1 MNDTYEEFLE
11 YLHENRKTIE
21 NSLVLDRNSLLFSLY
36 SGIFNKNFIRADGTD
51 FNPGLMSATDS
62 SEFVRELYNGKKI
75 ILIRSY
81 TKMGSEIYTDFLA
94 EVINV
99 HRDHLRNFTILL
111 MEHSE
116 HKSILKSLDYGK
128 PDYILVDGSL
138 IGRLSHEDSKILAE
152 KYENF
157 IDDYYSTLGKLI
169 EKSLSLNIPLVFIAK
184 SSESTQFKKY
194 LLNSL
199 DSSQKMSDLVK
210 NEMKSSNTDHFLV
223 KSLAGTSGMTV
234 PLIIPRSI
242 KWNSERKKLNI
253 VTFHAMPR
261 EHDLPIKV
269 DIVLPD
275 VQDMEIEAPDRFEVP
290 NRIIEMVF
298 WGYGGLKTHNIWLA
312 EIDKLVKFSQK
323 EVEGIYMKAFEREI
337 GVQFYETRGE
347 RRARFRI

>member
-1 MNDTYEEFLE
+1 MNDTYEEFLD
-11 YLHENRKTIE
+11 YLHQNKKTIA

-36 SGIFNKNFIRADGTD
+36 SDVFEKNFVNVGSAD

-116 HKSILKSLDYGK
+116 HRSILKSLEHGK

-138 IGRLSHEDSKILAE
+138 IGRLSHENRKIIAE

-157 IDDYYSTLGKLI
+157 MDDYFETLGQLV
-169 EKSLSLNIPLVFIAK
+169 EKSLELGVPLIFIAK
-184 SSESTQFKKY
+184 SSESTQFKKF
-194 LLNSL
+194 LLNSV
-199 DSSQKMSDLVK
+199 DEGRKRTDMVI

-223 KSLAGTSGMTV
+223 KSLAGNPGMTA
-234 PLIIPRSI
+234 PLIVPREV
-242 KWNSERKKLNI
+242 KWKSVRKKLNVI
-253 VTFHAMPR
+253 TTHALPR

-269 DIVLPD
+269 DIVIPE
-275 VQDMEIEAPDRFEVP
+275 VQELEIETPDRHDIPDEMT
-290 NRIIEMVF
+290 NMVF

-312 EIDKLVKFSQK
+312 EIDRLVKFSQK

-347 RRARFRI
+347 RRARLRI